1 MFNRSCS
8 SWFPSFTLDL
18 MFPLLTVGATS
29 SRPSHQV
36 TWSACRAKGSTAIAL
51 DRADERGSWAA
62 AKTLTTSVE
71 TMDYC
76 DFCSI
81 KTMDLK
87 HPIWGFPGV
96 GLIGLAE
103 LHQPQVIFFGRGS
116 PCKPWLGLADRN
128 PQNVPRKG
136 TNIVDRY
143 IFSISIYLG
152 KL

>member
-1 MFNRSCS
+1 MQSWWGERSDCSSNMFNGFCS
-8 SWFPSFTLDL
+8 FWFPSFTLDL
-18 MFPLLTVGATS
+18 MFPLLTVRVGATS
-29 SRPSHQV
+29 SRPSHHV

-76 DFCSI
+76 DFSSI

-103 LHQPQVIFFGRGS
+103 LHQAQVSFF
-116 PCKPWLGLADRN
+116 W
-128 PQNVPRKG
+128 
-136 TNIVDRY
+136 
-143 IFSISIYLG
+143 
-152 KL
+152 